1 MRNLRRS
8 DRILLS
14 LTAAL
19 LVLGGV
25 SLALFPAPRYSET
38 ENRYLAAFPTVDRT
52 ALTEG
57 TLGASLD
64 TYCTERLPLRDALR
78 SARACYHLA
87 LGEQEVHGVIRA
99 RDGSLVRRM
108 NVNETAYR
116 QNLAALARLTREA
129 KAAELP
135 FSVAVAPRRID
146 VRGPLLPA
154 LYRMTREQTVWQQL
168 SATLPDAQTFP
179 DATAEEYWYRT
190 DHHWT
195 ADGAFFAY
203 EQLGATLGYTPLP
216 KSEFTRV
223 TASDS
228 FFGTS
233 DAAAGIPHTVPD
245 RLVLLT
251 RADDAD
257 FRAVADGKPLP
268 FAGFYDESKLET
280 RDKYAV
286 FLGGNY
292 GVLKIEQGEDD
303 TRPALLLL
311 KDSFANSVIP
321 FLARHYRIVAVDTR
335 YYRGDLAPLAAECD
349 AALVLCGMQTLTE
362 SALFSRAHLGA

>member
-1 MRNLRRS
+1 MQKPRVA
-8 DRILLS
+8 DKILLS
-14 LTAAL
+14 LVAGL

-38 ENRYLAAFPTVDRT
+38 ENRYLAAFPTVDRA

-64 TYCTERLPLRDALR
+64 TYCTERLPLRGTLR
-78 SARACYHLA
+78 SARALYHLA
-87 LGEQEVHGVIRA
+87 LGEREVHGVIRA
-99 RDGSLVRRM
+99 RDGSLIRRM
-108 NVNETAYR
+108 TVNETAYT
-116 QNLAALARLTREA
+116 QNLTALTRLAREA
-129 KAAELP
+129 EAAELP
-135 FSVAVAPRRID
+135 FTVAVAPQRID
-146 VRGPLLPA
+146 VRADLLPG

-168 SATLPDAQTFP
+168 NAAYPEAVTFLDAKSE
-179 DATAEEYWYRT
+179 DYWFRT

-203 EQLGATLGYTPLP
+203 EQLGAALGYTPLS
-216 KSEFTRV
+216 KSEFARV
-223 TASDS
+223 TVSEA
-228 FFGTS
+228 FWGTS
-233 DAAAGIPHTVPD
+233 DAAAGIPRTAPD
-245 RLVLLT
+245 VLTLLT
-251 RADDAD
+251 RADDGG
-257 FRAVADGKPLP
+257 FHAVADGKPLP
-268 FAGFYDESKLET
+268 FAGFYDESKLNM

-292 GVLKIEQGEDD
+292 GMLKIEQGEDD

-335 YYRGDLAPLAAECD
+335 YYRGDLTLLAAECD
-349 AALVLCGMQTLTE
+349 AVLALYGMQTLTE
-362 SALFSRAHLGA
+362 SALFSRAHLAP